1 MCSQKLEIKS
11 FEVKG
16 FQPCSPNTFFHPEN
30 KGETSFSQSENR
42 KIPDTKNIKKK
53 TRKKKEKK
61 ERHKDET
68 STNGRF
74 KTNPTVVI
82 LGYLTPLTSSIKH

>member
-30 KGETSFSQSENR
+30 KGETRFSQSENK
-42 KIPDTKNIKKK
+42 KILDTKNIKKK
-53 TRKKKEKK
+53 KKKREEK
-61 ERHKDET
+61 RT
-68 STNGRF
+68 AQR
-74 KTNPTVVI
+74 
-82 LGYLTPLTSSIKH
+82 

>member
-30 KGETSFSQSENR
+30 KGETRFSQSENK
-42 KIPDTKNIKKK
+42 KIPDTKNIKKTHTQK
-53 TRKKKEKK
+53 TQKRRRKKN
-61 ERHKDET
+61 
-68 STNGRF
+68 ST
-74 KTNPTVVI
+74 KMKHPQMVASKQ
-82 LGYLTPLTSSIKH
+82 TPLWLFWDI